1 MPSNMTALGIVVLAL
16 VAIAVIVA
24 LVIVSVRS
32 NRRRRLQRRFGPEY
46 DRAVEETGSRE
57 QAESMLS
64 RRVEEREQLDI
75 AELEPGVR
83 DRYAR
88 EWQAVQSRFV
98 DDPAGAL
105 RQADELLT
113 RLMRERGYPSD
124 EFEQRA
130 AVASVDHAPAVDRY
144 RRAHEMI
151 DRDGDADT
159 DQMREAM
166 VGYRELFERL
176 LEQPVRPA
184 AAQEVKP

>member
-1 MPSNMTALGIVVLAL
+1 MANNLTALGIVILAL
-16 VAIAVIVA
+16 VAIAAIVA
-24 LVIVSVRS
+24 VVVWAVRN

-57 QAESMLS
+57 RAESMLE
-64 RRVEEREQLDI
+64 RRVEEREHLDI
-75 AELEPGVR
+75 RELEPAAR
-83 DRYAR
+83 DRYTR

-105 RQADELLT
+105 READELLT
-113 RLMRERGYPSD
+113 RLMRERGYPAD

-144 RRAHEMI
+144 RRAHEVI
-151 DRDGDADT
+151 DRGADT
-159 DQMREAM
+159 DHMREAM
-166 VGYRELFERL
+166 VGYRDLFERL

-184 AAQEVKP
+184 AAEEVKR